1 VTTFKLYRIVRGVL
15 IKILLEFPST
25 ELNMGDN
32 VAKFSLT
39 KGFGIELVGIGYP
52 SRKNRLKKRYL
63 HSTQYPFSKPVSR
76 TWYRFS
82 KLVPIPVFDKRY
94 PKLVPS
100 PQNW

>member
-52 SRKNRLKKRYL
+52 SRKNRLKQRYL
-63 HSTQYPFSKPVSR
+63 VLSIPSQNRY
-76 TWYRFS
+76 
-82 KLVPIPVFDKRY
+82 LVTIPVFDKRY